1 MCVYIKNIISVS
13 CKKKQKKLR
22 VAALSFFPF
31 HVQNQFLIMIF
42 TNETADS
49 M

>member
-1 MCVYIKNIISVS
+1 MSHIFKEQ
-13 CKKKQKKLR
+13 QKKLR

-31 HVQNQFLIMIF
+31 HVQNQISIMIF